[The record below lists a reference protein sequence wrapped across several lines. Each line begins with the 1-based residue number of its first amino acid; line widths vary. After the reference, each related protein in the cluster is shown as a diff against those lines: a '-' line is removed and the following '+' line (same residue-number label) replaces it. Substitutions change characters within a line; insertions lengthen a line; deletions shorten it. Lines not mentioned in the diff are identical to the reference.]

1 MKIIKFRVMDIA
13 VLLASLGISILELS
27 EAGAVAVI
35 FNGIYKNS
43 KPYIYGLAG
52 VLTVLIPIFTIG
64 KYIVLL
70 PLEYVLIVSGI
81 ILFYFGYRLIR
92 SARRYFKGI
101 KIKHEETEETLT
113 TVYVVGFTEGLE
125 AGLVI
130 LALIPQSYI
139 SALTG
144 TLLASIIV
152 IGLLL
157 VLKAQIMKIRVPQ
170 LKYVLS
176 ALLFSLGSL
185 FFGEA
190 FLDLNEIFLAIF
202 FIIFLGINYIIIKI

>member
-1 MKIIKFRVMDIA
+1 MDIA

-52 VLTVLIPIFTIG
+52 VLTVLIPVFTLG

-70 PLEYVLIVSGI
+70 PLEYVLVVAGI

-101 KIKHEETEETLT
+101 KIAHKEEGEETLT
-113 TVYVVGFTEGLE
+113 TVYVVGFTEALE

-152 IGLLL
+152 IALLFI
-157 VLKAQIMKIRVPQ
+157 LKAQIMKIRVPH

-190 FLDLNEIFLAIF
+190 FFNADEIYLGIF
-202 FIIFLGINYIIIKI
+202 FVIYLGVNYIIIKI

>member
-1 MKIIKFRVMDIA
+1 MDIA

-35 FNGIYKNS
+35 FNGIYKNG

-52 VLTVLIPIFTIG
+52 VLTVLIPVFTLG
-64 KYIVLL
+64 RYIVLL
-70 PLEYVLIVSGI
+70 PLEYVLIVAGV
-81 ILFYFGYRLIR
+81 ILFYFGYKLIR

-101 KIKHEETEETLT
+101 KIVHKEEGEETLT
-113 TVYVVGFTEGLE
+113 TVYVVGFTEALE

-144 TLLASIIV
+144 TLLASILV
-152 IGLLL
+152 IALLFA
-157 VLKAQIMKIRVPQ
+157 LKAQIMKIRVPQ

-176 ALLFSLGSL
+176 ALLFSLGTL

-190 FLDLNEIFLAIF
+190 FFNIDELYLGLF
-202 FIIFLGINYIIIKI
+202 FVIYLGVNYVIIKM